1 MKVRNLA
8 YDCKLVLRHVK
19 NILKSERNN
28 GSRLNTEKG
37 ELYFPRKTTR
47 TQYNTIIG
55 QFQKVY
61 PKIKL
66 KSMDELEFLGSPIGE
81 SCRKDLLNE
90 KTAELEKI
98 SEVMISWMQL
108 MVYLLKKALASR
120 KSYFFLFTNP

>member
-1 MKVRNLA
+1 MTEDRIQQGDPNASPLFAETIQTLVKKTEAKRNIWFLEVRNLA

-37 ELYFPRKTTR
+37 ELYFPRKTTS

-66 KSMDELEFLGSPIGE
+66 KSMDELEFFG
-81 SCRKDLLNE
+81 
-90 KTAELEKI
+90 
-98 SEVMISWMQL
+98 
-108 MVYLLKKALASR
+108 LAYTRILSQR
-120 KSYFFLFTNP
+120 FAK